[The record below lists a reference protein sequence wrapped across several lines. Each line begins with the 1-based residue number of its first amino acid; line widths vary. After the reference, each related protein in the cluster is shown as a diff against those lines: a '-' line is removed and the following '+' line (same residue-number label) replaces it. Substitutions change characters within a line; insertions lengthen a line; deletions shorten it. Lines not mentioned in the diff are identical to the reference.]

1 MELRDYIESAARKQG
16 GMKALA
22 DFLGLAQQHVSNAKS
37 HQRGLPND
45 ACAKLAKLLGVPE
58 IEVIAAS
65 ELATEKKPEKRA
77 FWLPFVEH
85 AKAAAFVLTLAS
97 VTSFATP
104 SPAEAGEYV
113 MTSGNTLYYVK
124 SESDKESKDGRTGS
138 ASK

>member
-1 MELRDYIESAARKQG
+1 MELRDYIEAGEKAKNGRE
-16 GMKALA
+16 ALA
-22 DFLGLAQQHVSNAKS
+22 AFLGVNPNNVTNAKRNA
-37 HQRGLPND
+37 RGLPID

-97 VTSFATP
+97 VTNFATP
-104 SPAEAGEYV
+104 SPAKAGEYV
-113 MTSGNTLYYVK
+113 MTSGNSLYYVK
-124 SESDKESKDGRTGS
+124 
-138 ASK
+138 